1 MGELSRCAS
10 GAVYLLYWYKST
22 HTGVAKFC
30 NAFAT
35 DKHALRQAVEIEE
48 VEAAEA
54 LRLYGASKAW
64 KLLGTSRPP
73 DAIYQ
78 QVCELR
84 SLCEL
89 ALPVQK
95 YKY

>member
-1 MGELSRCAS
+1 MGGVSRYAS
-10 GAVYLLYWYKST
+10 GTVYLLYWCKST
-22 HTGVAKFC
+22 NTGVAKFC

-35 DKHALRQAVEIEE
+35 DKHALQQAVEIEE
-48 VEAAEA
+48 VQAAEA

-78 QVCELR
+78 QVL
-84 SLCEL
+84 SLL
-89 ALPVQK
+89 ALLVQK
-95 YKY
+95 YEY